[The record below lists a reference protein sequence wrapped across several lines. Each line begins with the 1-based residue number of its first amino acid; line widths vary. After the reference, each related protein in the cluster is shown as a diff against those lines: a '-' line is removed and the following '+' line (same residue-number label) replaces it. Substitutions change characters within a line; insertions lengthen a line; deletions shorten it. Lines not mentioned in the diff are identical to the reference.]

1 MAINVPPVLRDA
13 TEGTGNYSFE
23 RGSCGEQ
30 LVFSRYV
37 FLSVVLA
44 QS

>member
-1 MAINVPPVLRDA
+1 MPFNVSSVLRYA
-13 TEGTGNYSFE
+13 NESTGNYTFE
-23 RGSCGEQ
+23 RSSCGEQ
-30 LVFSRYV
+30 LAFSRYV

>member
-1 MAINVPPVLRDA
+1 MPFNVSSVLRDA
-13 TEGTGNYSFE
+13 TESTGNYTFE

-30 LVFSRYV
+30 LALSRYV